1 VSILNLNGPSGR
13 SARSPRV
20 VKVWVGIGLLVAVL
34 GIGSTLAANI
44 TINGGPSTEFGQGVQ
59 RTVYCGSGASYPITV
74 TPVSSYS
81 NPSPE
86 DVAAHSED
94 PVASASTAAGSFY
107 LSGIQVSEIDPACS
121 GIDFVVSVYDNK
133 GTDTPLVIAGSITNP
148 AVYWIDGCPSFLSD
162 NSPTSQCRAA
172 SISGSGAT
180 NSRGALLSADRT
192 RYVDA
197 SPYAT
202 VTSGTFTGGSH
213 GFTINFPTKDSH
225 GRPLNTAPI
234 ASDSV
239 GKIVIETQ
247 NDTFGLES
255 ITSSPTNLSPLPLS

>member
-1 VSILNLNGPSGR
+1 
-13 SARSPRV
+13 
-20 VKVWVGIGLLVAVL
+20 VWVGIGLLVAVL

-74 TPVSSYS
+74 TPISSYS

-86 DVAAHSED
+86 DVAVHGDD
-94 PVASASTAAGSFY
+94 PVASASAAAGSFY

-121 GIDFVVSVYDNK
+121 GINFVVSVYDNK
-133 GTDTPLVIAGSITNP
+133 GTDTPLVIAGSVTNP
-148 AVYWIDGCPSFLSD
+148 TVYWIDGCPSFLH
-162 NSPTSQCRAA
+162 PEQCTAA
-172 SISGSGAT
+172 DIST
-180 NSRGALLSADRT
+180 NTRGALLSADRT
-192 RYVDA
+192 RYLGA

-213 GFTINFPTKDSH
+213 GFTINFPTS
-225 GRPLNTAPI
+225 GATAPI
-234 ASDSV
+234 SSDSV

-247 NDTFGLES
+247 NDTFGLDE
-255 ITSSPTNLSPLPLS
+255 ITSGGKTLS

>member
-1 VSILNLNGPSGR
+1 MSILNLNGPSGR
-13 SARSPRV
+13 SPRSPRV

-74 TPVSSYS
+74 TPISSYS
-81 NPSPE
+81 NPAPQDIAE
-86 DVAAHSED
+86 AAQSED
-94 PVASASTAAGSFY
+94 PNASASAAAGSFY

-121 GIDFVVSVYDNK
+121 GIDFVVSVYDNQ
-133 GTDTPLVIAGSITNP
+133 GTDTPLVIAGDLTNP

-162 NSPTSQCRAA
+162 PSDTRCAAAGITTS
-172 SISGSGAT
+172 T
-180 NSRGALLSADRT
+180 RGALLSADRT
-192 RYVDA
+192 SFLGTA
-197 SPYAT
+197 FAT
-202 VTSGTFTGGSH
+202 VTTIPRTNDGLH
-213 GFTINFPTKDSH
+213 GFTINFPTV
-225 GRPLNTAPI
+225 GATAPI

-255 ITSSPTNLSPLPLS
+255 ITASSTNSSPLTLS

>member
-74 TPVSSYS
+74 TPISSYS
-81 NPSPE
+81 NPAPE
-86 DVAAHSED
+86 EIAQASQASQSED
-94 PVASASTAAGSFY
+94 PNASASTAAGSFY
-107 LSGIQVSEIDPACS
+107 LSGIQVSDIDRACS
-121 GIDFVVSVYDNK
+121 GINFVVSVYDNK
-133 GTDTPLVIAGSITNP
+133 GNDTPLPIVTTVSGNPALTVP
-148 AVYWIDGCPSFLSD
+148 AVYWIDGCPSFLHPEQCTAANIS
-162 NSPTSQCRAA
+162 SITS
-172 SISGSGAT
+172 
-180 NSRGALLSADRT
+180 GALLSADRT
-192 RYVDA
+192 RYLGA

-202 VTSGTFTGGSH
+202 VTSGTFSGGSK
-213 GFTINFPTKDSH
+213 GFTINFPATS
-225 GRPLNTAPI
+225 GTRIT
-234 ASDSV
+234 SDSV

-247 NDTFGLES
+247 NDTFGLDEL
-255 ITSSPTNLSPLPLS
+255 TSGGKTLS

>member
-1 VSILNLNGPSGR
+1 MSILNLNGPSGR

-74 TPVSSYS
+74 TPISSYS
-81 NPSPE
+81 NPAPE
-86 DVAAHSED
+86 DIAQAAQSADPKVSE
-94 PVASASTAAGSFY
+94 SAAAGSFY
-107 LSGIQVSEIDPACS
+107 LSGIQVSDIDQACS
-121 GIDFVVSVYDNK
+121 GINFVVSVYDNK
-133 GTDTPLVIAGSITNP
+133 GTDTPLVIAGSLTNP
-148 AVYWIDGCPSFLSD
+148 AVYWIDGCPSFLS
-162 NSPTSQCRAA
+162 STQCQNAH
-172 SISGSGAT
+172 ISGTAT

-192 RYVDA
+192 RYLDA

-213 GFTINFPTKDSH
+213 GFTINFPTKKANGD
-225 GRPLNTAPI
+225 PLNTAPI

-255 ITSSPTNLSPLPLS
+255 LTAGGLTLS

>member
-1 VSILNLNGPSGR
+1 MSILNLNGPSGR

-74 TPVSSYS
+74 TPISSYS
-81 NPSPE
+81 NPSPQ
-86 DVAAHSED
+86 DMAVHGDD
-94 PVASASTAAGSFY
+94 PVASASAAAGSFY

-121 GIDFVVSVYDNK
+121 GIDFVVSVYDNQ
-133 GTDTPLVIAGSITNP
+133 GTDTPLVIAGDLTNP

-162 NSPTSQCRAA
+162 PSDTRCAAAGITTS
-172 SISGSGAT
+172 T
-180 NSRGALLSADRT
+180 RGALLSADRT
-192 RYVDA
+192 SFLGTA
-197 SPYAT
+197 FAT
-202 VTSGTFTGGSH
+202 VTTIPRTNDGLH
-213 GFTINFPTKDSH
+213 GFTINIPTNLSY
-225 GRPLNTAPI
+225 LPI
-234 ASDSV
+234 KSDLV

-247 NDTFGLES
+247 NDTFGLDE
-255 ITSSPTNLSPLPLS
+255 ITSGGKKLS